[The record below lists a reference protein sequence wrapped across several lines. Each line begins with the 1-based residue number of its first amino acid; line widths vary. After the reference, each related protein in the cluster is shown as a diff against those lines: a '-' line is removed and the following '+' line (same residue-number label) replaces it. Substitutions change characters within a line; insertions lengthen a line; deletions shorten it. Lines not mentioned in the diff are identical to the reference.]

1 MFDTDLTFDEL
12 QGFDNIAEH
21 LDGDTLKKI
30 GSMVVDGYQ
39 EDLESRSD
47 WEDRFDSN
55 MDLALQTVEHKTFP
69 WDGASNVKYPI
80 LTTAALQFSSRA
92 YPALVSGTQVV
103 KAKISGFDET
113 GEKYNSA
120 VRVGKHMSYQLLEEM
135 ENWEEDMDRLCMIL
149 PIVGCVF
156 KKTYFST
163 TLGRNVSELVYPK
176 DLVVNYWSKS
186 LDDAPRKTHVL
197 ELSKNDMYERQVTG
211 FYLEDIELN
220 PSNETVDESAD
231 NRIGV
236 HEGTLSDE
244 TTPYVL
250 IEQHVSL
257 DLDGDGYSEPY
268 IVFVDLDSRQVLR
281 IAARWDEEDVQQKED
296 GTIIRIP
303 SVEYFTKYS
312 FVPNPDGGFYDIG
325 FGVLLSPIN
334 DTVNTLINQLVD
346 SGTLNNL
353 NAGFISRGIRIK
365 GGDKNF
371 GLGEWK
377 TVNSTSEDL
386 RKGIVPLPSKEPSQ
400 VLYSLLS
407 MMIDSAN
414 KLGSVTDIL
423 TGENP
428 GQNQPATTTMAV
440 IEQGLK
446 VFGSI
451 YKRMHR
457 SLKKEFR
464 KLYRLNRIYL
474 PPESYFEVLD
484 IGDPQAAMAIF
495 KTDYNKDVT
504 NVQPQADPNVASE
517 SQRLIKAQALLELM
531 QLGNINPTIVTRR
544 ILEAQEQP
552 NIQELMQMPE
562 PGPNLEFEFEQQ
574 KAQDESERDWAR
586 IEIEAQVA
594 QVKELTAIQGA
605 NKIFEEAKTARK
617 EGKNGNIKGGVQ

>member
-1 MFDTDLTFDEL
+1 MFETGLTFDDIQALE
-12 QGFDNIAEH
+12 NIAEE
-21 LDGDTLKKI
+21 LDSDTLDKI
-30 GSMVVDGYQ
+30 GSMVVDGYE
-39 EDLESRSD
+39 EDLDSRSE
-47 WEDRFDSN
+47 WEDRFDTN
-55 MDLALQTVEHKTFP
+55 MDLALQTVEQKTFP

-103 KAKISGFDET
+103 KAKISGFDQT
-113 GEKYNSA
+113 GEKYNA
-120 VRVGKHMSYQLLEEM
+120 AIRVGKHMSYQLLEEM

-156 KKTYFST
+156 KKTYFSS
-163 TLGRNVSELVYPK
+163 TLGHNTSELIFPK
-176 DLVVNYWSKS
+176 DLVVNYWAKDLES
-186 LDDAPRKTHVL
+186 AQRKTHVL
-197 ELSKNDMYERQVTG
+197 ELSSNDLYERQVTG
-211 FYLEDIELN
+211 FYLEDVELQT
-220 PSNETVDESAD
+220 SSDTIDESAD
-231 NRIGV
+231 NRIGL
-236 HEGTLSDE
+236 HSTSDSDE
-244 TTPYVL
+244 TVPYIIL
-250 IEQHVSL
+250 EQHRFF
-257 DLDGDGYSEPY
+257 DLDGDGYAEPY
-268 IVFVDLDSRQVLR
+268 IVTVDAASKQPLR
-281 IAARWDEEDVQQKED
+281 IVARWDEEDVQRRED

-303 SVEYFTKYS
+303 SVEYFTKFS

-365 GGDKNF
+365 GGNKNF

-386 RKGIVPLPSKEPSQ
+386 RKGIVPLPTKEPSQ
-400 VLYSLLS
+400 VLFSLLS
-407 MMIDSAN
+407 LLIDSAN

-446 VFGSI
+446 VFSSI

-474 PPESYFEVLD
+474 PAQSYFEVLD
-484 IGDPQAAMAIF
+484 IGEPQAAMQIF
-495 KTDYNKDVT
+495 QLDYNKDVT

-517 SQRLIKAQALLELM
+517 SQKLVKAQALTELLP
-531 QLGNINPTIVTRR
+531 LGNLNPTVVTRR
-544 ILEAQEQP
+544 ILEAQDQP
-552 NIQELMQMPE
+552 NIQELMQMP
-562 PGPNLEFEFEQQ
+562 PQQPNPEFELERM
-574 KAQDESERDWAR
+574 KAMDESEREWTKLD
-586 IEIEAQVA
+586 IEAQIA
-594 QVKELTAIQGA
+594 QIKELTAISGA
-605 NKIFEEAKTARK
+605 NKVFEDAKQAQQ
-617 EGKNGNIKGGVQ
+617 EGSDGDSEGRVS